1 MTLQYSDIN
10 APHLNRSVLIAPGRR
25 INLAGTDHPLAR
37 IAPRT
42 RLGALALNLSVQSS
56 IATIQIIATSTY
68 VNALTALAAPAIT
81 FTAPPPGTHGITVQ
95 QLQSSWQSFVEQL
108 AALQGRAMAW
118 IATSPGSGAS
128 IFSNLV
134 SVAGTIGGINATVQ
148 SQFTLLQTLPP
159 GSSEWQKALTSA
171 KSLVGVEIAPLASL
185 GTQIETLSTNLGAAA
200 SMLTS
205 AASTGVLQ
213 QLQTAYQNEIDAL
226 KQDITNCNNTI
237 SSDNSKIVGLGFAA
251 GAAIVVGIVGLLNF
265 WNPIGWIMIAGG
277 AAGAYFAIAE
287 IEALKGEIAILTQ
300 KIKNDTATIDTD
312 RTAAQT
318 IAAFAQ
324 SAQAAANMNSAAQQE
339 LNTLIQ
345 LCTTLG
351 DEMTAALNDLNQDE
365 IADALTEWNEVVAAA
380 AFLGGIT
387 AYIWP
392 GSIQLAN
399 PTNLSATGNS
409 AYLVSN
415 SGTVYQYQTGGNSWS
430 ALPGSSLSVVSG
442 SGGVFGIDGAPAD
455 GSHIEPTPYGLSFL
469 VKAYANGAWTNISTF
484 PAAQIATDGQGHVW
498 AINQTMSDR
507 QAYRYGGSSTGWSA
521 LGPMPNSDAPGDIA
535 GCNGK
540 LFAIANN
547 GRGLWAAGGSG
558 WTQIGTATYAAMD
571 ANGGWLGLVDTG
583 GNGWVIDTTATSPAP
598 QAMMTGLSLLAQAPN
613 GDQYVTDSSLNL
625 WHVAYVAGQ
634 SPSCTQL
641 RANIVGIAV
650 SDGGTVYAT
659 DNSGNVWVLTA
670 PATNS
675 WQLLPALPS

>member
-1 MTLQYSDIN
+1 MALQYSNTN

-25 INLAGTDHPLAR
+25 INLAGTDHPLAK
-37 IAPRT
+37 IVPRT
-42 RLGALALNLSVQSS
+42 RLGALALDLSVQSS

-81 FTAPPPGTHGITVQ
+81 FAAPPPGTHGITVQ
-95 QLQSSWQSFVEQL
+95 QLQSAWQSFVEQL
-108 AALQGRAMAW
+108 AALQGQAMAW

-134 SVAGTIGGINATVQ
+134 SVAGTIGGINTTVQ
-148 SQFTLLQTLPP
+148 GQFTLLQTLPA
-159 GSSEWQKALTSA
+159 GSQQWQSALAEA
-171 KSLVGVEIAPLASL
+171 KNLVGVEIAPLASL
-185 GTQIETLSTNLGAAA
+185 KTQIGTLSTNLGNAA
-200 SMLTS
+200 STLTT

-213 QLQTAYQNEIDAL
+213 QLQTAYQNEINAL
-226 KQDITNCNNTI
+226 NQDIANANATI

-251 GAAIVVGIVGLLNF
+251 GAAIVVGIIGLFNF
-265 WNPIGWIMIAGG
+265 WNPFGWIMIAGG

-318 IAAFAQ
+318 VAAFAQ

-345 LCTTLG
+345 LCSTLG
-351 DEMTAALNDLNQDE
+351 DEMQAALNDLNQDD

-380 AFLGGIT
+380 AFLSGIT

-415 SGTVYQYQTGGNSWS
+415 SGAVYQYQTGGNSWTE
-430 ALPGSSLSVVSG
+430 LPGASLSVVSG

-455 GSHIEPTPYGLSFL
+455 GSQIQPTPYGQSFQ
-469 VKAYANGAWTNISTF
+469 VKSCANGAWTNLSTF
-484 PAAQIATDGQGHVW
+484 TAAQIATDSQGNLW

-507 QAYRYGGSSTGWSA
+507 QAYKLNGTSWSA
-521 LGPMPNSDAPGDIA
+521 VGKMPNSDAPGDIA
-535 GCNGK
+535 GSNGT

-547 GRGLWAAGGSG
+547 GRGLWSAGSG
-558 WTQIGTATYAAMD
+558 SWVQIGTATYAAMD

-583 GNGWVIDTTATSPAP
+583 GNGWVVDTTATSPAP
-598 QAMMTGLSLLAQAPN
+598 QAMMTGVSLLAQAPT
-613 GDQYVTDSSLNL
+613 GDQYVTDASLNL

-634 SPSCTQL
+634 SPVCTKL
-641 RANIVGIAV
+641 RSSVVGVAV
-650 SDGGTVYAT
+650 SDGGIVYAT
-659 DNSGNVWVLTA
+659 DNTGNIWVLTA
-670 PATNS
+670 LATNS